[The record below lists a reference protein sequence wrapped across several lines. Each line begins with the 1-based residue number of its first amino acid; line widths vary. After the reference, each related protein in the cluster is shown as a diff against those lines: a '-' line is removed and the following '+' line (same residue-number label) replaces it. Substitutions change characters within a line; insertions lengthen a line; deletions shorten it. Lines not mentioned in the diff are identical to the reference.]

1 VVVPKWYSQLISQAR
16 YRYPCRLAPTL
27 WAAWG
32 IHVRAYALVLLQAG
46 LLALNVRGM
55 RKTDAQAAS
64 QES

>member
-1 VVVPKWYSQLISQAR
+1 
-16 YRYPCRLAPTL
+16 
-27 WAAWG
+27 
-32 IHVRAYALVLLQAG
+32 VRAYALVLLQAG